1 MPEPMTANSITLIQS
16 LVEKLGI
23 PVALSAVLFWW
34 AYTTVKW
41 EREKMLP
48 AIERNTAVLED
59 VEQAIERVLKQ

>member
-34 AYTTVKW
+34 AYSTVKW
-41 EREKMLP
+41 EREQMLP

-59 VEQAIERVLKQ
+59 VEHAIRAIKQ

>member
-23 PVALSAVLFWW
+23 PVALSAVLFLW
-34 AYTTVKW
+34 AYKTVKL